1 MTPLSLNE
9 QEMAELQTVMR
20 KQTGNAALARRAR
33 CVWLCA
39 TGQRRTDIRQAMGC
53 DDGFISRWTL
63 AYATSGLA
71 GLVSHHPGRA
81 PVRPVA
87 KLEARVLDRTLK
99 SKPRDGSTHWSS
111 RKLAAELGDVSFSAV
126 QRIWRKHGVRP
137 HRLDTHMVS
146 DDPDFEAKAAEV
158 IGLYLQP
165 PEHAV
170 VFCVDEKTAIQA
182 LDRKD
187 KQLPLSPGRAESHG
201 FEYKRNGTL
210 SLFAA
215 LNTSTGEVRGKTAER
230 HTSEQFVRFL
240 EDIVAD
246 HDEDQQIHVICDN
259 VSSHKTALV
268 ETWLLLT
275 PNVHIHY
282 TPTYSSWLNQ
292 VEIWFAKIQRDV
304 IARGIFPSTKDLDK
318 KIMRYI
324 REHNKHSK
332 PIRWKYTN
340 PKQRITSN
348 LIDSVN

>member
-1 MTPLSLNE
+1 MTPLKLNE
-9 QEMAELQTVMR
+9 QEMAELQSVMR

-33 CVWLCA
+33 CVLLCA
-39 TGQRRTDIRQAMGC
+39 TGVRRVDIRQTLGC
-53 DDGFISRWTL
+53 DDGFISRWTR

-71 GLVSHHPGRA
+71 GLVSHYPGRV
-81 PVRPVA
+81 PLRPVA
-87 KLEARVLDRTLK
+87 QLEARVLDRTLK
-99 SKPRDGSTHWSS
+99 TKPRDGSTHWSS

-182 LDRKD
+182 LDRRD
-187 KQLPLSPGRAESHG
+187 RQLPLSLGRAESHG

-215 LNTSTGEVRGKTAER
+215 LNTATGEVVGKTAQR
-230 HTSEQFVRFL
+230 HTSEQFVQFL
-240 EDIVAD
+240 EEIVAD

-268 ETWLLLT
+268 QTWLLLT

-332 PIRWKYTN
+332 PIRWKYNN
-340 PKQRITSN
+340 PKHRITGN
-348 LIDSVN
+348 LLDSVN

>member
-1 MTPLSLNE
+1 LKLNE
-9 QEMAELQTVMR
+9 QEMAELQSVMR

-33 CVWLCA
+33 CVLLCA
-39 TGQRRTDIRQAMGC
+39 TGVRRVDIRQTLGC
-53 DDGFISRWTL
+53 DDGFISRWTR

-71 GLVSHHPGRA
+71 GLVSHHPGRV
-81 PVRPVA
+81 PLRPVA
-87 KLEARVLDRTLK
+87 QLEARVLDRTLK
-99 SKPRDGSTHWSS
+99 TKPRDGSTHWSS

-182 LDRKD
+182 LDRRD
-187 KQLPLSPGRAESHG
+187 RQLPLSLGRAESHG

-215 LNTSTGEVRGKTAER
+215 LNTATGEVVGKTAQR
-230 HTSEQFVRFL
+230 HTSEQFVQFL
-240 EDIVAD
+240 EEIVAD

-268 ETWLLLT
+268 QTWLLLT

-332 PIRWKYTN
+332 PIRWKYNN
-340 PKQRITSN
+340 PKHRITGN
-348 LIDSVN
+348 LLDSVN

>member
-1 MTPLSLNE
+1 
-9 QEMAELQTVMR
+9 V
-20 KQTGNAALARRAR
+20 
-33 CVWLCA
+33 
-39 TGQRRTDIRQAMGC
+39 DIRQALGC
-53 DDGFISRWTL
+53 DDGFISRWTR
-63 AYATSGLA
+63 AYAAGGLA

-81 PVRPVA
+81 PVRPV
-87 KLEARVLDRTLK
+87 
-99 SKPRDGSTHWSS
+99 
-111 RKLAAELGDVSFSAV
+111 AELGDVSFSAV

-137 HRLDTHMVS
+137 NRLDTHRGS

-182 LDRKD
+182 LDCKD
-187 KQLPLSPGRAESHG
+187 RQLPLSPGRAESHG
-201 FEYKRNGTL
+201 FGYKRNGTL

-215 LNTSTGEVRGKTAER
+215 LNTATGEVLGKTAQR

-268 ETWLLLT
+268 QTWLLLT

-282 TPTYSSWLNQ
+282 TPTYSSWLNPGK
-292 VEIWFAKIQRDV
+292 IWFAKTRKSCATSASTTNTPSRYDGNTTIQN
-304 IARGIFPSTKDLDK
+304 
-318 KIMRYI
+318 I
-324 REHNKHSK
+324 RLQTIS
-332 PIRWKYTN
+332 
-340 PKQRITSN
+340 
-348 LIDSVN
+348 LIQ

>member
-1 MTPLSLNE
+1 MKLNE
-9 QEMAELQTVMR
+9 QEMAELQSVMR

-33 CVWLCA
+33 CVLLCA
-39 TGQRRTDIRQAMGC
+39 TGVRRVDIRQTLGC
-53 DDGFISRWTL
+53 DDGFISRWTR

-71 GLVSHHPGRA
+71 GLVSHHPGRV
-81 PVRPVA
+81 PLRPVA
-87 KLEARVLDRTLK
+87 QLEARVLDRTLK
-99 SKPRDGSTHWSS
+99 TKPRDGSTHWSS

-182 LDRKD
+182 LDRRD
-187 KQLPLSPGRAESHG
+187 RQLPLSLGRAESHG

-215 LNTSTGEVRGKTAER
+215 LNTATGEVVGKTAQR
-230 HTSEQFVRFL
+230 HTSEQFVQFL
-240 EDIVAD
+240 EEIVAD

-268 ETWLLLT
+268 QTWLLLT

-332 PIRWKYTN
+332 PIRWKYNN
-340 PKQRITSN
+340 PKHRITGN
-348 LIDSVN
+348 LLDSVN